1 METHKNIAASINQLI
16 EINNERIEGYKKAIE
31 LLPEGDHFGL
41 RGIFE
46 DYRDQ
51 SIQFN
56 ADLKPLVATSGETPA
71 EGTRTSGTEFRAWI
85 DLKSAVAP
93 HAVQSRLESCERGE
107 DKFQKVYEEVLAN
120 GDLDADL
127 RVIAQS
133 HLDTESAAH
142 DHIKELRDAKLEDR

>member
-1 METHKNIAASINQLI
+1 MKTHESIAASINELI
-16 EINNERIEGYKKAIE
+16 EINNDRIEGYKKAIE

-56 ADLKPLVATSGETPA
+56 ADLKPLVATLGETPTDA
-71 EGTRTSGTEFRAWI
+71 TRTSGKMFRAWME
-85 DLKSAVAP
+85 LKSAVAP
-93 HAVQSRLESCERGE
+93 HAIQAILESCERGE
-107 DKFQKVYEEVLAN
+107 DEFQKVYEEVLAN
-120 GDLDADL
+120 GDLDTDL

-133 HLDTESAAH
+133 QLDTESAAH
-142 DHIKELRDAKLEDR
+142 DHIKDLRDAKLEDR

>member
-16 EINNERIEGYKKAIE
+16 EINNDRIEGYKKAIE
-31 LLPEGDHFGL
+31 LLPEGDHYGL

-56 ADLKPLVATSGETPA
+56 ADLKPLVATLGDTPTDD
-71 EGTRTSGTEFRAWI
+71 TRTTGKMFRAWME
-85 DLKSAVAP
+85 LKSTVAP
-93 HAVQSRLESCERGE
+93 HTVQAILESCERGE
-107 DKFQKVYEEVLAN
+107 DEFRKVYKDVLAD
-120 GDLDADL
+120 GDLNADL

-133 HLDTESAAH
+133 QLEIESAAH
-142 DHIKELRDAKLEDR
+142 DHIKDLRDAKIEDR